1 MLPSLAF
8 AGKNG
13 REMGFHNVCGTQ
25 RRIDFG
31 VPITGCS
38 RGKTSSCLK
47 GFRAD
52 SEFFKN

>member
-13 REMGFHNVCGTQ
+13 REMGFPQCV
-25 RRIDFG
+25 RDAEKFDFG
-31 VPITGCS
+31 VPITGYS
-38 RGKTSSCLK
+38 RGKTSSCLE